1 MPPLLRRFLFV
12 VGIFSFFL
20 RLGIIIEALCQ
31 DDDIV
36 SLVTPVY
43 NKEHNQ
49 ELGLVKYF
57 YHSSRANCRRILLL
71 GVGTSMTVE
80 NGYNR
85 IATATVR
92 RNPSLIVMILDHHVH
107 SIVKTSATR
116 YAALSN
122 QISLDFPLLLPDIC
136 GEEYTT
142 SSSSDDD
149 KHRQVEFLIGGH
161 SSSGEAAM
169 LAALQEMF
177 QFQPIG
183 FVGLDPFEIS
193 NRTMGYNF
201 NSFVGDHAYLTMP
214 ALSFGFLATT
224 CWVKVE
230 KAALAQ
236 YQRSNHS
243 SRVLYLID
251 NQRNGMTHCV
261 FTDSGCGTWP
271 LILCG
276 GGDHD
281 NPFQESV
288 YEAFAESIQKFLHS
302 ISSGLFVKKDFELST
317 SIGTNVKLCVT
328 NDECSGADFHPIPST
343 RGKESVVS
351 SS

>member
-1 MPPLLRRFLFV
+1 MVMPPLLRRFLFV
-12 VGIFSFFL
+12 VGIFSFL
-20 RLGIIIEALCQ
+20 RLGIIIQALCQ

-43 NKEHNQ
+43 DKEHNQ
-49 ELGLVKYF
+49 ELGLIKYF
-57 YHSSRANCRRILLL
+57 YHSSRANCRQILLL

-85 IATATVR
+85 IAIATVR
-92 RNPSLIVMILDHHVH
+92 RNPSLIVMMLDHHVH
-107 SIVKTSATR
+107 SIVKTSATQ
-116 YAALSN
+116 YAVLSN
-122 QISLDFPLLLPDIC
+122 QISLQLPLLLPDIC
-136 GEEYTT
+136 GEEYTNN
-142 SSSSDDD
+142 
-149 KHRQVEFLIGGH
+149 KHQQVEFLIGGH

-169 LAALQEMF
+169 LAALQELF

-193 NRTMGYNF
+193 NQTIGYN
-201 NSFVGDHAYLTMP
+201 DHAYLTMP

-230 KAALAQ
+230 QAALAQ

-243 SRVLYLID
+243 SRLLYLID
-251 NQRNGMTHCV
+251 NQHNGMTHCV

-271 LILCG
+271 LICG

-328 NDECSGADFHPIPST
+328 NDECSGSDFHPIPST
-343 RGKESVVS
+343 SKRQGVVRS
-351 SS
+351 S